1 MTENTVMEM
10 MFSVGLDVMVFVG
23 PAKRNSP
30 RYITVLRGWRK
41 GSHII
46 LDRPKVPEGSFVA
59 LQEGLRCTIQF
70 VREGM
75 ACSFEAE
82 VIDWD
87 NRRFNPYLRLR
98 WPSAMRSASFRRF
111 ERIKMNVPCTLLRE
125 GVQSEGKLSDLSAGG
140 GSVRVDRAFPAGTL
154 LDISFSLPDGCA
166 VNKVRAIVRSVQSR
180 GGHSV
185 MGCEFE
191 PGQEAV
197 ENDIAFYAM
206 MALATLRGDME
217 GGGTVLRV
225 LAAEHETALSLDIR
239 RVFEKAGF
247 SVFVADNLVDAM
259 YRLRM
264 SAPVAVLVNQGF
276 SDLAGTE
283 FCRILKSN
291 PDFAQMPVYVYGG
304 KEAGLAKRVMQ
315 AGGAHYFPES
325 AGLFETMA
333 NTLAKAHAP
342 VKGQPPSL

>member
-1 MTENTVMEM
+1 MTAAAEMEM
-10 MFSVGLDVMVFVG
+10 MFCVGLNVMVFVG
-23 PAKRNSP
+23 PAKRSSP

-46 LDRPKVPEGSFVA
+46 LDRPKVSEGSYVA

-98 WPSAMRSASFRRF
+98 WPSALRSASFRRF
-111 ERIKMNVPCTLLRE
+111 ERIKTNVPCTLLRE
-125 GVQSEGKLSDLSAGG
+125 GVQSEGKLCDLSAGG
-140 GSVRVDRAFPAGTL
+140 GSVMVDRAFPAGTL
-154 LDISFSLPDGCA
+154 IAISFTLPDGRTVDKVKA
-166 VNKVRAIVRSVQSR
+166 VVRSVHGR

-197 ENDIAFYAM
+197 ENDIAFYAI
-206 MALATLRGDME
+206 MALTTLRGDTE
-217 GGGTVLRV
+217 GGPVSRILI
-225 LAAEHETALSLDIR
+225 AEQETARSMDIR

-264 SAPVAVLVNQGF
+264 SAPAAVLVNQGF
-276 SDLAGTE
+276 GDLAGTE

-291 PDFAQMPVYVYGG
+291 PDFARLPVYVYGG
-304 KEAGLAKRVMQ
+304 RESGLAERVTK
-315 AGGAHYFPES
+315 AGGTHYFPES

-342 VKGQPPSL
+342 VKV